1 MPYTWNWQEMCLKIK
16 NTRVKLQ
23 LKTSRSSRTLMKKL
37 KVKKNI
43 AEEKGIEHFNQ
54 AAIKSKACQIE
65 NKSFVD
71 VL

>member
-1 MPYTWNWQEMCLKIK
+1 
-16 NTRVKLQ
+16 
-23 LKTSRSSRTLMKKL
+23 MKKL